1 MFSLRVV
8 CVWLGQRKGSEK
20 RGLVPPGQHH
30 YPTIVFLWEV
40 HHLHINYVPILFAL
54 KSFLYLISDFLFPG
68 SRPPLGCFVFFEI
81 VSQVPG
87 KLRLEEELEET
98 EPWKSRSVGAR
109 RPLGVGVTWVRVPD
123 GRRR

>member
-1 MFSLRVV
+1 MISLRLRDLLLVF
-8 CVWLGQRKGSEK
+8 CVMPMYSYTMMSS
-20 RGLVPPGQHH
+20 VP
-30 YPTIVFLWEV
+30 
-40 HHLHINYVPILFAL
+40 L

-98 EPWKSRSVGAR
+98 GTVEEQECGGTEASWGGGHMGCVYQMAGGGRGGQTSRWNSGWRSAG
-109 RPLGVGVTWVRVPD
+109 GV
-123 GRRR
+123 